1 MTKSL
6 PNSFGFVFLFG
17 VTLLLFC
24 IQNQDNVI
32 KVVAPRPWIARV
44 AGDIIYSNIS
54 SNNNSNSFDPKTTST
69 RTTNAVFENTS
80 PSNTLSIEDV
90 STSAVTE
97 SIEKWPYDTPVV
109 QGWEPE
115 KSRNLSVYLQPEIST
130 TLIKPRF
137 VIIEYLL

>member
-6 PNSFGFVFLFG
+6 ANSFGFVFLFG

-24 IQNQDNVI
+24 IQSQDNVI

-44 AGDIIYSNIS
+44 AG
-54 SNNNSNSFDPKTTST
+54 NNNETAANNNNNDGVDPETTSI
-69 RTTNAVFENTS
+69 RTTNAVVENTF

-90 STSAVTE
+90 STSSVTE

-109 QGWEPE
+109 QGWEPD